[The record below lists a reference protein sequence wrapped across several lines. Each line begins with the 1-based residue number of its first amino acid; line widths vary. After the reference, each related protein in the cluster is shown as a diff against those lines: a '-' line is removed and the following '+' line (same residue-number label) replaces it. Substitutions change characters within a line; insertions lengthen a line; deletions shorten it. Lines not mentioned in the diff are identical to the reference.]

1 MLKAYKYRIKPNKTQ
16 ELKLNQF
23 FGCTRFIYNWGL
35 NRKSEAY
42 STDNTTISCFDLIK
56 EVTELKKSEDFYWLK
71 DTNAQTL
78 QMALRNLDNAY
89 TSFFKKKSSFPKF
102 KKKSNRQS
110 FQYPQGVRISE
121 NKVFLP
127 KIGWVKYYNSKD
139 FTGDIKT
146 VTVSK
151 NPSGEYYVSIL
162 VDNKQELPT
171 KKPIQKS
178 TTAGLDFGIKDLVI
192 TSDGEVF
199 ENQKHFYKMKAKLRV
214 AQRSLARKQKGS
226 KSRDKQRQK
235 VAKLYQKVT
244 NQRRDYLH
252 KISSY
257 LVSQYDTICIED
269 LSVESMLKEKRLS
282 SLISDA
288 SWSTLREF
296 LTYKCEW
303 QGKNLQVIGRFEPSS
318 KRCNNCGNI
327 KQSLLLSERVYKCEK
342 CNVSLDRDLNAA
354 LNIKYYG
361 LGHNLCTLTQAA
373 KLGVV
378 QESHLI

>member
-23 FGCTRFIYNWGL
+23 FGCARFIYNWGL
-35 NRKSEAY
+35 SRKSEAY
-42 STDNTTISCFDLIK
+42 SIDNTNISCFDLTK
-56 EVTELKKSEDFYWLK
+56 EVTELKKSENFSWLK
-71 DTNAQTL
+71 GVHSQTL
-78 QMALRNLDNAY
+78 QMSLRNLDNAY
-89 TSFFKKKSSFPKF
+89 TNFFKQKSSFPKF

-110 FQYPQGVRISE
+110 FQYPQSVKIQD
-121 NKVFLP
+121 NKIFLP
-127 KIGWVKYYNSKD
+127 KIGWVKYHNSRD
-139 FTGDIKT
+139 FSGDIKT

-162 VDNKQELPT
+162 VDNKKELPT

-178 TTAGLDFGIKDLVI
+178 NSVGLDFGIKDLVI
-192 TSDGEVF
+192 TSEGEVF
-199 ENQKHFYKMKAKLRV
+199 ENQKHFHKMKVKLRV

-269 LSVESMLKEKRLS
+269 LSVDAMLKEKRLS

-288 SWSTLREF
+288 SWSTLRSMF
-296 LTYKCEW
+296 DYKCSW
-303 QGKNLQVIGRFEPSS
+303 YGKNLQVIGRFEPSS

-327 KQSLLLSERVYKCEK
+327 KQSLVLSERTYKCEK
-342 CNVSLDRDLNAA
+342 CSASLDRDLNAA
-354 LNIKYYG
+354 LNIKDYG
-361 LGHNLCTLTQAA
+361 LGHSLCTLT
-373 KLGVV
+373 
-378 QESHLI
+378 

>member
-23 FGCTRFIYNWGL
+23 FGCARFIYNWGL

-42 STDNTTISCFDLIK
+42 STDNTNISVFDLGK
-56 EVTELKKSEDFYWLK
+56 EVTQLKKTEDFSWLK
-71 DTNAQTL
+71 DTHSQTL
-78 QMALRNLDNAY
+78 QCALRNLDNAY
-89 TSFFKKKSSFPKF
+89 TNFFKKKSGFPKF
-102 KKKSNRQS
+102 KKKSNNQS
-110 FQYPQGVRISE
+110 FQYPQGIKVNE
-121 NKVFLP
+121 NKIFLP
-127 KIGWVKYYNSKD
+127 KIGWVKFHNSRD
-139 FTGDIKT
+139 FQGDIKT

-162 VDNKQELPT
+162 VDNKKELPA

-178 TTAGLDFGIKDLVI
+178 TSVGLDFGIKDLVI
-192 TSDGEVF
+192 TSEGEVF
-199 ENQKHFYKMKAKLRV
+199 ENQKHFHKMKAKLRV

-244 NQRRDYLH
+244 NQRMDYLH

-303 QGKNLQVIGRFEPSS
+303 YGKNLQVIGRFEPSS

-327 KQSLLLSERVYKCEK
+327 KQSLLLSERAYKCEK
-342 CNVSLDRDLNAA
+342 CSVSLDRDLNAA
-354 LNIKYYG
+354 LNIKDYG
-361 LGHNLCTLTQAA
+361 LGHNLCTLM
-373 KLGVV
+373 
-378 QESHLI
+378 